1 MLYLGGGSGV
11 LHLGGQG
18 ACLHHFLLCGFAG
31 LHCVRGGWLAGFL
44 GELVSGVD
52 GGALGGVVALHL
64 LRVLGGG
71 VAGGGRA
78 VVRAVARAHSMLGSV
93 G

>member
-1 MLYLGGGSGV
+1 M

-31 LHCVRGGWLAGFL
+31 LHCVCGGWLAGLL

-52 GGALGGVVALHL
+52 GGVLLVGGVALLL

-71 VAGGGRA
+71 VAGGGRV
-78 VVRAVARAHSMLGSV
+78 VVRTAARARGVLRSLG
-93 G
+93 